1 MGVINVYLS
10 ASIKVT
16 RRAKDGKDAVS
27 YEILLDTDSVV
38 LKSDTKQFET
48 HKLGDVHFMYHQG
61 SYMEDMTMRIIDTYS
76 YIILYY
82 GYEAKKDE
90 NGKPVLGS
98 DGKPVMEYKAITY
111 SSNEG
116 VTDIWNTMQM
126 NVGDDA
132 ECYGMKYIW
141 YDKNLPDSDDAMFEK
156 IWSKLDGI
164 PPKELGIKI
173 LATKMFTVRREAD
186 SIQSS
191 DVVFGIGTKTQQ
203 PTSWITNFGGLTL
216 AEGKYVWTCT
226 KITLTNGTTY
236 YTGAYC
242 LGECYDFAHVDEL
255 YALGSSATK
264 SPDIDSSLGVNIW
277 QSSYTPKKGMYLW
290 TCVRVTYNS
299 NTPPYYLNKKCVSY
313 FPNDG
318 TNGTKFTPKGTA
330 YGHYTASSKMPK
342 PSDDVLGLLYLVDK
356 VDTLLTPINT
366 PCVVWWKSFSAGSYM
381 LSYDAAEEGDAYNVD
396 STLWVHNG
404 TVWKDFGS
412 IQGPKGDDGED
423 ALNIE
428 LSTDKIL
435 FDYYEGNFDPQNK
448 SITLVVRQGGNVIK
462 SSEYNV
468 KIVSSQNFDI
478 RTGNKLTIEK
488 QDSSCT
494 LNCYANGVATYSY
507 TYDDGASF
515 VSYPAS
521 SCSIKISVEYNGIT
535 YFKEISIEVSFVKMY
550 GGLAYDTESLSST
563 YGELVGEGGRLDQM
577 ETVIA
582 QNASEIKLTATKTDG
597 LEKQYSEIKVQYNRI
612 NISVGNINDGLART
626 GINLTNG
633 SISMTANKFILYNN
647 NKDEVFSADE
657 NGNGVFKGKVTAT
670 SGNIGGLEIYNDS
683 YELGGNTFKYKGL
696 IYENK
701 LYEGYI
707 PNRSVNLNDRYIYI
721 GYGDSGFGGYFVAG
735 NTINSTTTVGGQ
747 TELSLGTFLV
757 VELHTDNSK
766 TMQSATA
773 GRFTASSNENGTA
786 RALELNAYGG
796 KENYAVDAGN
806 GDIQAQN
813 GDFRAQN
820 GDFIAEKGAFI
831 GVHRGNVTKIYNSD
845 YTLKKTDSTIICNN
859 TTKDISIYLP
869 SDAVVGTF
877 YRIIKKG
884 KTVTLISSNKNIG
897 VVNNIDLKSSV
908 SSGTA
913 REWINCLWD
922 GDCWNVEMSRS

>member
-1 MGVINVYLS
+1 MTKKDFVARGS
-10 ASIKVT
+10 AWIQ
-16 RRAKDGKDAVS
+16 RAPEDGKDGVGITSADVVFAQS
-27 YEILLDTDSVV
+27 KSNTNPPSDADVWKTNVKELPLVDGYLWSGTKIVYSNSNGKSVITGKYCIGSTRDYTDI
-38 LKSDTKQFET
+38 E
-48 HKLGDVHFMYHQG
+48 
-61 SYMEDMTMRIIDTYS
+61 E
-76 YIILYY
+76 LYY
-82 GYEAKKDE
+82 LSDSGDKIPTNVTFQPSFKPEKGKYLWTCIRYRFKAQSGSAENTNWVYSTPTCAGYF
-90 NGKPVLGS
+90 
-98 DGKPVMEYKAITY
+98 
-111 SSNEG
+111 
-116 VTDIWNTMQM
+116 
-126 NVGDDA
+126 GDD
-132 ECYGMKYIW
+132 GV
-141 YDKNLPDSDDAMFEK
+141 S
-156 IWSKLDGI
+156 
-164 PPKELGIKI
+164 
-173 LATKMFTVRREAD
+173 V
-186 SIQSS
+186 QSS
-191 DVVFGIGTKTQQ
+191 DVVFAISESKTTA
-203 PTSWITNFGGLTL
+203 PTTGWITNFGGLTL

-226 KITLTNGTTY
+226 KTTLTDGDSY

-242 LGECYDFAHVDEL
+242 LGECYDFAQVDEL

-313 FPNDG
+313 FPTDG

-356 VDTLLTPINT
+356 VDTLLTPINK
-366 PCVVWWKSFSAGSYM
+366 PCVVWWRSLSAGSYI
-381 LSYDAAEEGDAYNVD
+381 LSYDVAEEGDAYNVGG
-396 STLWVHNG
+396 TLWVHNG

-428 LSTDKIL
+428 LSTEKIL

-448 SITLVVRQGGNVIK
+448 AITLVVRQGGNVIK

-468 KIVSSQNFDI
+468 KIVSAQNFDI
-478 RTGNKLTIEK
+478 STGNKLTIEK

-494 LNCYANGVATYSY
+494 LNCYANGVTTYSY
-507 TYDDGASF
+507 TYDDGASY

-563 YGELVGEGGRLDQM
+563 YGELVGKGGRLEQM

-582 QNASEIKLTATKTDG
+582 QNASEIKLTASKTDG
-597 LEKQYSEIKVQYNRI
+597 LEKRYSEIKVQYDRI

-626 GINLTNG
+626 GINITDG
-633 SISMTANKFILYNN
+633 SITMTANKFKLYNN
-647 NKDEVFSADE
+647 NGGETFSTDAD
-657 NGNGVFKGKVTAT
+657 GNGIFKGTITAT
-670 SGNIGGLEIYNDS
+670 GGSFGSFQITS
-683 YELGGNTFKYKGL
+683 YTDGTDFKFYGMSAHTDGTSAIASSTFTVDYYGL
-696 IYENK
+696 
-701 LYEGYI
+701 
-707 PNRSVNLNDRYIYI
+707 YI
-721 GYGDSGFGGYFVAG
+721 GSGSKDNGGSVWIG
-735 NTINSTTTVGGQ
+735 NNGRKTGNDFSWDDGVIKVDA
-747 TELSLGTFLV
+747 
-757 VELHTDNSK
+757 DNSGASNADISGIGVNVVGNSSHSAIGMK
-766 TMQSATA
+766 VSAT
-773 GRFTASSNENGTA
+773 
-786 RALELNAYGG
+786 GG
-796 KENYAVDAGN
+796 KNNYAVYAE
-806 GDIQAQN
+806 N
-813 GDFRAQN
+813 GDFRAEN
-820 GDFIAEKGAFI
+820 GAFI
-831 GVHRGNVTKIYNSD
+831 GVHRGNVTKISSD

-884 KTVTLISSNKNIG
+884 KTVSLQSANKNIG